1 MGEMMGFGKIKT
13 SQGFVDINLLSDD
26 EEVFAASA
34 NAIAGF
40 AVETGGL
47 LHPTAKGFFKASI
60 HNVDNAKRSMRVMS
74 QVMSA
79 IRSSKDID
87 QDHAEAIFYNNLDPN
102 IVAFLRT
109 ANDFGEEL
117 AVEMFSPKNKM
128 NQNRAAT
135 VLAAHPKY
143 SGMSEEQAFD
153 KLFEDSFREALE
165 GRSFFKFMD
174 PYITDSDDQMFKT
187 MATSAGVSN
196 VERYGYN

>member
-74 QVMSA
+74 QVMRQFA
-79 IRSSKDID
+79 L
-87 QDHAEAIFYNNLDPN
+87 A
-102 IVAFLRT
+102 RT
-109 ANDFGEEL
+109 SIKIML
-117 AVEMFSPKNKM
+117 
-128 NQNRAAT
+128 
-135 VLAAHPKY
+135 
-143 SGMSEEQAFD
+143 
-153 KLFEDSFREALE
+153 KLFS
-165 GRSFFKFMD
+165 
-174 PYITDSDDQMFKT
+174 ITILIPILLRF
-187 MATSAGVSN
+187 
-196 VERYGYN
+196 

>member
-1 MGEMMGFGKIKT
+1 
-13 SQGFVDINLLSDD
+13 
-26 EEVFAASA
+26 
-34 NAIAGF
+34 
-40 AVETGGL
+40 
-47 LHPTAKGFFKASI
+47 
-60 HNVDNAKRSMRVMS
+60 
-74 QVMSA
+74 
-79 IRSSKDID
+79 
-87 QDHAEAIFYNNLDPN
+87 
-102 IVAFLRT
+102 
-109 ANDFGEEL
+109 
-117 AVEMFSPKNKM
+117 MFSPKNKM

-196 VERYGYN
+196 VEDMVITDFQIRDGIKKLFIGKMLLMEIILQ